1 MELLRCDCTDA
12 GDDPKNKKNKAKI
25 KKLEKPCISS
35 HSFLFG
41 DCYCF
46 LKNLPIQKLGI
57 SFNLVLRVITTKPI
71 RFQIL

>member
-1 MELLRCDCTDA
+1 MKLLGRDCTDA
-12 GDDPKNKKNKAKI
+12 GDDSKNKN
-25 KKLEKPCISS
+25 LVYQVTPV
-35 HSFLFG
+35 FFG

-71 RFQIL
+71 RFQILYIFFLH

>member
-1 MELLRCDCTDA
+1 MKLLGRDCTDA
-12 GDDPKNKKNKAKI
+12 GDDSKNKN
-25 KKLEKPCISS
+25 LVYQVTP
-35 HSFLFG
+35 FFFG

-71 RFQIL
+71 RFQILYIFFLH